1 MLELLVSVSDWAF
14 FVDQSP
20 LVRAHGCAP
29 RSRAAWASPGPEARL
44 RMQSAWLFAS
54 GPKQGQS
61 LPRLSLH
68 QLSVPAIYWFLICA
82 EQVKGESSPLPEA
95 WDLLIS
101 MSCIYTGVEVCRSL
115 RQKSYKLTVR
125 VLLRICE
132 KMYVILNLKRYHCL
146 CTAVQKS
153 NQRTA
158 ELQRHSNSK
167 MCRHTA
173 GPSRRALMRRGAEV
187 SRGCVISHPALGWC
201 HPKHCFRNRQPAAF
215 PRIFIRTDVYVGRG
229 FHGIIKALHFK
240 NKTK

>member
-1 MLELLVSVSDWAF
+1 MSQPRTRSKAANAISVAIRFWT
-14 FVDQSP
+14 QT
-20 LVRAHGCAP
+20 RAVFAQAESAP
-29 RSRAAWASPGPEARL
+29 AQCPC
-44 RMQSAWLFAS
+44 
-54 GPKQGQS
+54 
-61 LPRLSLH
+61 
-68 QLSVPAIYWFLICA
+68 Y
-82 EQVKGESSPLPEA
+82 
-95 WDLLIS
+95 LLIS
-101 MSCIYTGVEVCRSL
+101 NLCRTSEGRVKSSPRGVRLADLNVLHLHWCRSL

-187 SRGCVISHPALGWC
+187 SRGCVISHPALG
-201 HPKHCFRNRQPAAF
+201 
-215 PRIFIRTDVYVGRG
+215 
-229 FHGIIKALHFK
+229 
-240 NKTK
+240 